1 MGSCLYRRALASTDV
16 NVPGARKLGASGG
29 TLEECRAASYG
40 RFVSWCLVPV
50 AEHDFSCCGSWFG
63 GEREPEKAKLDPVGE
78 CA

>member
-1 MGSCLYRRALASTDV
+1 MFE
-16 NVPGARKLGASGG
+16 

-40 RFVSWCLVPV
+40 RFVSWRLVPV

-63 GEREPEKAKLDPVGE
+63 GERRPEKAELDPVGE